1 MKQWCPL
8 YIFLYSR
15 IYDSAKA
22 SSESVVKQAAV
33 GLEPMSACPYRSS
46 ANIGTNHLI
55 NILIPRQN
63 GRHFPDDIF
72 KCILLYE
79 NVHISHKSSVKIA
92 PKVRIDSI

>member
-1 MKQWCPL
+1 M
-8 YIFLYSR
+8 R
-15 IYDSAKA
+15 R
-22 SSESVVKQAAV
+22 
-33 GLEPMSACPYRSS
+33 RS
-46 ANIGTNHLI
+46 I

-92 PKVRIDSI
+92 PKVRIDNISALVQIMVWRRPVDKPLSEPTKVYFTDAYT